1 MSFEDHEKNIRERID
16 RIDMEMQKIHK
27 VQAEIEYQNYYK
39 KRFFD
44 DMYSLCQREDTRIID
59 ILDQKKYDF
68 DKQLQ
73 EDQNEEALGRLMC
86 NKISLERELESL
98 VEEQRKVQ
106 YANQIEEEEN
116 QESWEI
122 I

>member
-1 MSFEDHEKNIRERID
+1 MNFENQEKNIRERIN

-39 KRFFD
+39 KKFFEN
-44 DMYSLCQREDTRIID
+44 MYNLCQSEDTKIID
-59 ILDQKKYDF
+59 ILDQKMYAF

-73 EDQNEEALGRLMC
+73 EDQNGETLGKLMC
-86 NKISLERELESL
+86 NKTSLESELESL
-98 VEEQRKVQ
+98 IEEQRKAQ
-106 YANQIEEEEN
+106 YTSQIEEEEN
-116 QESWEI
+116 RESWEI